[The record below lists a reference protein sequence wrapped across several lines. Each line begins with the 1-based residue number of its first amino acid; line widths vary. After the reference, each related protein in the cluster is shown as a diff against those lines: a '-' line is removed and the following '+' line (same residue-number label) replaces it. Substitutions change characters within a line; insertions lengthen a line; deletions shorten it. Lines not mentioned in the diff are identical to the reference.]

1 MKAERSG
8 LYPTARRAH
17 LLPEGEGRGEG
28 KQTTARRSA
37 DVFDLSWAHCLKCFL
52 VLSRSRFQ
60 ASGYVER
67 RSLLRLGFAL
77 LSFQINRLAKRA
89 FGFQMFLHEFPQ
101 LRRRSGQDNL
111 RIVAFTDFLVPDRF
125 VAASAGFR

>member
-1 MKAERSG
+1 
-8 LYPTARRAH
+8 
-17 LLPEGEGRGEG
+17 
-28 KQTTARRSA
+28 
-37 DVFDLSWAHCLKCFL
+37 L
-52 VLSRSRFQ
+52 VLSRSRFE
-60 ASGYVER
+60 ASGYAG
-67 RSLLRLGFAL
+67 SLF
-77 LSFQINRLAKRA
+77 SFQVDRLAKRA